1 MAKSQ
6 SSRQGDNHGQLLSL
20 LAGRSCPS
28 CPEGELERDVYKD
41 NEAVVC
47 DSCGTPQAQVWS
59 S

>member
-6 SSRQGDNHGQLLSL
+6 SSQQNAAHGQLLSL
-20 LAGRSCPS
+20 LEGRPCPA
-28 CPEGELERDVYKD
+28 CTDGELERDRYKG
-41 NEAVVC
+41 NRAVVC